1 MQIECEK
8 LRRDATLKGESQRF
22 VEQDLETLR
31 SENEQ
36 LRERLI
42 QLETDRAN
50 MINDKERKDRE
61 CKHLQNEV
69 NRMNQMVI
77 AYKNAAANSQ
87 QQHH

>member
-1 MQIECEK
+1 MQIECDK

-22 VEQDLETLR
+22 VEQDLDTLR

-61 CKHLQNEV
+61 CKHMQNEV
-69 NRMNQMVI
+69 NRMN
-77 AYKNAAANSQ
+77 
-87 QQHH
+87 

>member
-1 MQIECEK
+1 
-8 LRRDATLKGESQRF
+8 
-22 VEQDLETLR
+22 
-31 SENEQ
+31 

-50 MINDKERKDRE
+50 MINDKERKDRD

-77 AYKNAAANSQ
+77 AYKNAATANS
-87 QQHH
+87 

>member
-1 MQIECEK
+1 MQIECDK

-22 VEQDLETLR
+22 VEQDLDTLR

-69 NRMNQMVI
+69 NRMN
-77 AYKNAAANSQ
+77 
-87 QQHH
+87 

>member
-8 LRRDATLKGESQRF
+8 LRREATLKGESQRF
-22 VEQDLETLR
+22 VEQDLDTLR

-69 NRMNQMVI
+69 NRMN
-77 AYKNAAANSQ
+77 
-87 QQHH
+87 

>member
-8 LRRDATLKGESQRF
+8 LRRESTLKGESQRF
-22 VEQDLETLR
+22 VEQDLDTLR

-69 NRMNQMVI
+69 NRMN
-77 AYKNAAANSQ
+77 
-87 QQHH
+87 